1 MAGRDSATNQSSN
14 DNNAS
19 NIRGDGNRV
28 HTGSNSRSNVTNKD
42 RYYNGSTYNGSYT
55 QNNGIQN
62 NANSGGSISI
72 GRQNLNQGS
81 NERDESVDSR
91 RGGWN
96 DNKAASAPASAPPPH
111 QGQSHYPARYPP
123 PPTHPEPY
131 PGHPYPQNQFMPPP
145 NSYPPPLPGHAYGG
159 YYRPEFYPPHGYGN
173 QFSQPYPPFPQY
185 QPQPQTQQHP
195 PPEQPQGPVS
205 PQGHRYGAYPHSN
218 EAPAPTPCHP
228 VWVWVWVQMQF

>member
-28 HTGSNSRSNVTNKD
+28 HTGSSSRSNVTNKD
-42 RYYNGSTYNGSYT
+42 RYFNENTYNGSYT

-72 GRQNLNQGS
+72 GHQNLNQGS

-96 DNKAASAPASAPPPH
+96 DNKAASAPARAPPPH
-111 QGQSHYPARYPP
+111 QNQYQNPAQYPDTPMQP
-123 PPTHPEPY
+123 GPY
-131 PGHPYPQNQFMPPP
+131 PGQFYPQNQFMPPP
-145 NSYPPPLPGHAYGG
+145 NSYPLPPGYGG
-159 YYRPEFYPPHGYGN
+159 YYRPEFYPPNRYGG

-185 QPQPQTQQHP
+185 QHQPQAQQQP
-195 PPEQPQGPVS
+195 PPAQPQGPVP
-205 PQGHRYGAYPHSN
+205 PQGYPYPYGAYPQFGRD
-218 EAPAPTPCHP
+218 EAPAQHDRPA
-228 VWVWVWVQMQF
+228 MDR